1 MQEIIDKLSANVPH
15 SPKEYIGKD
24 GLTHCAVCNRATQTV
39 VFIPM
44 LNPPRKVVRCICDCR
59 VKELEKAKQRD
70 EQMERDKKRSVCFN
84 KTNMA
89 RWTFEADDRRDER
102 LSDAML
108 KYAEQFADFK
118 REGKGLLLHGTVGT
132 GKTFYAACI
141 ANYLIDRGHR
151 VLMRNFSELT
161 NQMQANFGAKQ
172 AIIDDLNRYALLI
185 LDDLGAER
193 NTEYMQEMVFNII
206 DSRYR
211 SGLPFI
217 VTTNLS
223 ADEIKNP
230 KDVASRRIYDRVI
243 ERCFPVEVSGRSRRR
258 EALKNTHADV
268 KNRLGL

>member
-15 SPKEYIGKD
+15 SHNEYMGND
-24 GLTHCAVCNRATQTV
+24 GLLRCGVCHRATQTV
-39 VFIPM
+39 VYLPF

-59 VKELEKAKQRD
+59 AKELEQAKLRD
-70 EQMERDKKRSVCFN
+70 EQMERDKLRSVCFN
-84 KTNMA
+84 KTNMGG
-89 RWTFEADDRRDER
+89 WTFEADDRRDPR

-108 KYAEQFADFK
+108 RYAEQFNDFK
-118 REGKGLLLHGTVGT
+118 RDGKGLLLHGAVGT
-132 GKTFYAACI
+132 GKTYYAACI
-141 ANYLIDRGHR
+141 ANYLIDRGQR
-151 VLMRNFSELT
+151 VLMRNFAELT

-172 AIIDDLNRYALLI
+172 AIIDDLNRYPLLI

-211 SGLPFI
+211 SGLPMI
-217 VTTNLS
+217 VTTNLT
-223 ADEIKNP
+223 ADEIKHP
-230 KDVASRRIYDRVI
+230 KDVASQRIYDRVI
-243 ERCFPVEVSGRSRRR
+243 ERCFPIEVSGRSRRR